1 MQKCRIIVIEKLII
15 IKKDSYD
22 PILKKSLMFNTF

>member
-1 MQKCRIIVIEKLII
+1 MIVIEKLII

-22 PILKKSLMFNTF
+22 PILKKSVMFNTIKT